1 MTKQKKLDSVYLNIA
16 NEISTLS
23 HCQRTKV
30 GSVIV
35 SMGNIIAFGYNGTP
49 SGMDNA
55 CECDGVTK
63 PEVIHAEMNAILKA
77 AKSGYSVD
85 GATLYVTLSPCI
97 DCAKLILQSGIK
109 RVVYRDNY
117 RKNEGTDFLNQFIK
131 VEHFDI

>member
-1 MTKQKKLDSVYLNIA
+1 
-16 NEISTLS
+16 
-23 HCQRTKV
+23 
-30 GSVIV
+30 
-35 SMGNIIAFGYNGTP
+35 
-49 SGMDNA
+49 
-55 CECDGVTK
+55 
-63 PEVIHAEMNAILKA
+63 MNAILKA

-117 RKNEGTDFLNQFIK
+117 RKNEGTDFLNKFIK

>member
-1 MTKQKKLDSVYLNIA
+1 MKKQKKLDSVYLNIA

-23 HCQRTKV
+23 YCQKTKV

-35 SMGNIIAFGYNGTP
+35 SVDNIIAFGYNGTP

-55 CECDGVTK
+55 CECNGITK
-63 PEVIHAEMNAILKA
+63 SEVIHAEMNAILKA

-117 RKNEGTDFLNQFIK
+117 RKTDGVYFLNKFIK
-131 VEHFDI
+131 IEHFEI

>member
-77 AKSGYSVD
+77 AKGEEFINQSPGHLGARTVEALDIAYRSAASG
-85 GATLYVTLSPCI
+85 
-97 DCAKLILQSGIK
+97 KL
-109 RVVYRDNY
+109 
-117 RKNEGTDFLNQFIK
+117 
-131 VEHFDI
+131 EHR